1 MNPSPRDPAASP
13 CPDPETLARFMDG
26 DLGEPERAPLE
37 DHLAGCTDC
46 LETVA
51 TSARALLAL
60 RKDRDL
66 ETRIAGP
73 GRLVRRLAAAASF
86 LFLAGAGWLALRD
99 VPTPT
104 DPLPVAPGPGPEIQ
118 RVAALPAV
126 QGPGPDAVN
135 SASGLELAGGFIAA
149 SNDSAVS
156 SLCVQADGDTLR
168 WALLRGSI
176 FVELGAKSPPV
187 RVVTPHATVTIP
199 RGEVRVLVSPA
210 QTDVLVKTG
219 VANVEGSD
227 GGGTL
232 ALAKGQAA
240 ATASKHIPE
249 YVVRPTRDPAPPWV
263 EAARA
268 RHLIEVVTSS
278 LPLPSGSPAQE
289 APGANP

>member
-37 DHLAGCTDC
+37 EHLAGCPDC

-51 TSARALLAL
+51 TSARALWAL
-60 RKDRDL
+60 RKAGAL
-66 ETRIAGP
+66 ETRIAGS
-73 GRLVRRLAAAASF
+73 GRLVRRLAVAASF
-86 LFLAGAGWLALRD
+86 LLLAGAGWLALRD
-99 VPTPT
+99 ARTPT
-104 DPLPVAPGPGPEIQ
+104 EPTLPVAPGPAPEP

-126 QGPGPDAVN
+126 QDPGPDAVN
-135 SASGLELAGGFIAA
+135 TASGLELAGGFIAA

-227 GGGTL
+227 GSGTL

-240 ATASKHIPE
+240 ATAAKRVPE
-249 YVVRPTRDPAPPWV
+249 YAVRSTRDPAPPWV

-278 LPLPSGSPAQE
+278 LPLPSSSPAQE